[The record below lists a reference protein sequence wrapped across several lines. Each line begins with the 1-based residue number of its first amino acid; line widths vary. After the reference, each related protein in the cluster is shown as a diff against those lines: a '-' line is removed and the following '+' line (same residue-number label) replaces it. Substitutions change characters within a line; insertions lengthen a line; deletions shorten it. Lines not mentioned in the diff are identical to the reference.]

1 MPATIIS
8 DSQGLVVQTGEGCQI
23 GSTTTFSAA
32 LNADTATGV
41 KNNGFFAGFIP
52 AVSNVATPVTLVA
65 SPGTAIPVTNYISY
79 LSATSIV
86 SGTLADGTAA
96 GQIKKLVCTTAAAT
110 PKGAVI
116 LTSSGSDANAKIVFT
131 VVGDTAELMWNG
143 SFWLPVALYNQATG
157 SPATPV
163 LGTITAQN

>member
-23 GSTTTFSAA
+23 GITTTFSAA

-41 KNNGFFAGFIP
+41 KSNGFFAGFIP
-52 AVSNVATPVTLVA
+52 AVSNVATPVALGA
-65 SPGTAIPVTNYISY
+65 SPGTAVPVTNYVSY
-79 LSATSIV
+79 ITTSGIA
-86 SGTLADGTAA
+86 SGTLAAGSAA
-96 GQIKKLVCTTAAAT
+96 GQIKKLVCTTAAST
-110 PKGAVI
+110 PKGAIV
-116 LTSSGSDANAKIVFT
+116 LTDSGSAGNAKIVFT

-143 SFWLPVALYNQATG
+143 SFWVPVALYNQATG